1 MPSEYE
7 IDSLDQQILTHLL
20 KDARKPYLEI
30 ARDLV
35 VSGGTIHQRIQ
46 KMEEAGVIKGFTLVI
61 DRERLGYSV
70 TVLIGI
76 HLKNAKDCAH
86 VLSTLQTFPEVI
98 ETHYTSGSYALMAKI
113 ATKSIQ
119 EYYAFLTDKLQ
130 ALKEIQATESFI
142 CLASPMVREITPQ
155 KYEP

>member
-1 MPSEYE
+1 MAANYQ

-20 KDARKPYLEI
+20 KDARKPFLEI

-46 KMEEAGVIKGFTLVI
+46 KMEEAGIIKGFTVMI
-61 DRERLGYSV
+61 DREKLGYSV
-70 TVLIGI
+70 TILIGI

-86 VLSTLQTFPEVI
+86 VLETLQKFPEVI
-98 ETHYTSGSYALMAKI
+98 ETHYTTGSYALMAKV

-119 EYYAFLTDKLQ
+119 DYYSFLTDKLQ
-130 ALKEIQATESFI
+130 ALKEIQSTESFI
-142 CLASPMVREITPQ
+142 CLASPMMREI
-155 KYEP
+155 EPS